1 MTHLAQKVTEWVQS
15 IPGTQKLLSSPAPS
29 PCVCQAARPLG
40 VHLVESREPS
50 ELNPGWGGEDI
61 L

>member
-1 MTHLAQKVTEWVQS
+1 MTHPAREVTEWVQS
-15 IPGTQKLLSSPAPS
+15 IPGTQKLSSHAPS

-50 ELNPGWGGEDI
+50 ELNPGWGGKDI